1 MIQLDGHQHTALTSH
16 TRTSHVL
23 GTVSPWFL
31 PPLFLK
37 TNLDQRSQWDKLQLP
52 SLQLDLGPHLVLT
65 LSLFHYLRFI
75 HLRLLTQQGLM
86 AFMMGWSKA
95 LFLCGP
101 NTWLWCYSQSGVAEQ
116 ICSWLQWNKGV
127 WSAYTA
133 YLGSIYVSFLCK
145 SSLPFSFSI
154 VTPGMKEWRLLL
166 TCWSLDIQYQMLWGQ
181 GKLIPKWKF
190 SCVS

>member
-1 MIQLDGHQHTALTSH
+1 MIQLDDHQHTHLTSH

-31 PPLFLK
+31 LPLFLK

-65 LSLFHYLRFI
+65 LSLFHYLRFTY
-75 HLRLLTQQGLM
+75 LQLLTQQGLM

-101 NTWLWCYSQSGVAEQ
+101 NTWLWCYSQSGVGEQ
-116 ICSWLQWNKGV
+116 ICSYSVLLQWNKRV
-127 WSAYTA
+127 WNAYTA
-133 YLGSIYVSFLCK
+133 YLGPIYVSFFCK
-145 SSLPFSFSI
+145 SSLPFLFST
-154 VTPGMKEWRLLL
+154 VTPGRKE
-166 TCWSLDIQYQMLWGQ
+166 
-181 GKLIPKWKF
+181 
-190 SCVS
+190 